1 MNRISSCIREKSW
14 KLPEALRDA
23 TPSELGVPAA
33 NSFSRSKLLVLLA
46 RRLFCSRMP
55 LSHAKSKIVL

>member
-1 MNRISSCIREKSW
+1 MNRISSCIRE